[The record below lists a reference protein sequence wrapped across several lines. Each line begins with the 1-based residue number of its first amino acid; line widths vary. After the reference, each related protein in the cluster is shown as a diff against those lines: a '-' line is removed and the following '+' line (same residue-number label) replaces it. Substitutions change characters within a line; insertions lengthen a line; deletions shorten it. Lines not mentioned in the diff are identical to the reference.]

1 MTRGRVAS
9 VLIAGLVLVLTSA
22 ALQGQDA
29 RPRYRAFILGSG
41 LSSVAAQVVLP
52 PSDATS
58 VHVRP
63 ALIQTLTWRQPY
75 FAAGSNAPQTDPV
88 GQIVFGFY
96 NDQLFRLVVDYDR
109 QRTEGMTDA
118 DMIHALSE
126 TYGAMVKPRTKTS
139 AKVPTQFDVESGEPI
154 GTWGTPEYSLVLFH
168 LTFAGGFRV
177 VVTSTELDALARS
190 ATALAIRL
198 DQREAPQRAID
209 QQKKDDED
217 ARASQEKA
225 RVTNKAAFRP

>member
-1 MTRGRVAS
+1 MAAGRAAPWLV
-9 VLIAGLVLVLTSA
+9 AGLALVLSSA
-22 ALQGQDA
+22 ALQGQEA

-52 PSDATS
+52 PSDATA

-88 GQIVFGFY
+88 GQIVFSFY
-96 NDQLFRLVVDYDR
+96 NDQLFRLVIDYDR

-118 DMIHALSE
+118 DMVQALSE
-126 TYGAMVKPRTKTS
+126 TYGAMVKPRATTS
-139 AKVPTQFDVESGEPI
+139 AKVPAQFDVESGEPI
-154 GTWGTPEYSLVLFH
+154 GTWGTAEYSLVLFH
-168 LTFAGGFRV
+168 STFAGGFKV

-190 ATALAIRL
+190 ATALAVRL
-198 DQREAPQRAID
+198 DQREAPQRAIA
-209 QQKKDDED
+209 QQKKDEED
-217 ARASQEKA
+217 ARTSQEKA
-225 RVTNKAAFRP
+225 RVTNKSAFRP

>member
-1 MTRGRVAS
+1 MTRSRVAP
-9 VLIAGLVLVLTSA
+9 VLIAGLALVLSGA
-22 ALQGQDA
+22 AVQGQDA

-52 PSDATS
+52 PSDATA

-118 DMIHALSE
+118 DMIYALSE
-126 TYGAMVKPRTKTS
+126 TYGAMAKPRT
-139 AKVPTQFDVESGEPI
+139 
-154 GTWGTPEYSLVLFH
+154 
-168 LTFAGGFRV
+168 
-177 VVTSTELDALARS
+177 
-190 ATALAIRL
+190 
-198 DQREAPQRAID
+198 
-209 QQKKDDED
+209 
-217 ARASQEKA
+217 
-225 RVTNKAAFRP
+225 

>member
-1 MTRGRVAS
+1 MTRGRVAP
-9 VLIAGLVLVLTSA
+9 VLIAGLALALSSA
-22 ALQGQDA
+22 ALQAQDA

-41 LSSVAAQVVLP
+41 LSSVAAQVVLT
-52 PSDATS
+52 PSDATA

-139 AKVPTQFDVESGEPI
+139 AKVPTPFDVESGEPI

-190 ATALAIRL
+190 AAALAVRL